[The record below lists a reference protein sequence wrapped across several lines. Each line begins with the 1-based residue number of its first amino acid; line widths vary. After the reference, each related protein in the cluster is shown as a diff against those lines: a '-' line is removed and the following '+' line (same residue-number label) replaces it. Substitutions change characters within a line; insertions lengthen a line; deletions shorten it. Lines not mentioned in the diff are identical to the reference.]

1 MSKLK
6 TIAFFLLLVFL
17 FSSTPPLW
25 GKVNLKPG
33 DSFPDIELKK
43 PKGSEDKK
51 YLGLKGWGGF
61 TIGDIGAEVVIIEL
75 FSMYCSHC
83 QNEAPLTRKL
93 YEIIEADR
101 RLKGR
106 FKIIGIGINNSDFE
120 VNFFKEKYKIP
131 FPLVSDDENMVEKT
145 VGKVLTPHYVVVRI
159 TGDGRTRVIFS
170 EAGRLEDPKVFLDMI
185 YKLEFSGGK

>member
-17 FSSTPPLW
+17 CSSSLPLW
-25 GKVNLKPG
+25 GKVNLKTG
-33 DSFPDIELKK
+33 DSFPDIEFKK
-43 PKGSEDKK
+43 PKDSEDRK
-51 YLGLKGWGGF
+51 YLGLRGWGGF
-61 TIGDIGAEVVIIEL
+61 AIGDIQAEVVIIEL

-106 FKIIGIGINNSDFE
+106 FKIMGIGINNSDFE
-120 VNFFKEKYKIP
+120 VDFFRNKYEIP
-131 FPLVSDDENMVEKT
+131 FPLVSDGEDMVQKT
-145 VGKVLTPHYVVVRI
+145 IGKVLTPHYVVVRI
-159 TGDGRTRVIFS
+159 TGDGKTRVIFS
-170 EAGRLEDPKVFLDMI
+170 ESGRLEDPMVFLDMI
-185 YKLEFSGGK
+185 YKLAIPKE